1 MNWVL
6 FSRIVLFLVLATF
19 GRLQG
24 QNYSVRLQ
32 LEDHPEVF
40 RKLNYKK
47 KVISRSEAEKEL
59 ADIIRQLQNQGYL
72 LAEVDSLAADSSG
85 VTARIKIA
93 ERFISAS
100 IGLGNTDLGV
110 AARLGLSE
118 KLYTGKPLNY
128 EAIARTMEKLLRF
141 YENSGYPFASVKL
154 DSIELENQT
163 LSARL
168 NVQKNKLYKI
178 DSILISGNA
187 RINSS
192 YLRHYLGIKEGMI
205 YNEAIISS
213 ISGKVK
219 QLPFLL
225 EKQMQRVQLSGKS
238 NKLIL
243 YLDKKNASQFDG
255 IIGLLPD
262 ANTRKTIITGDV
274 KLKLVNGIIRNGE
287 TFDLQWR
294 RLQTQTSDFNG
305 RIIYPY
311 LFSSP
316 LGLDYGLKIYR
327 KDSTFSDIHNNF
339 GLQYYFKGLNN
350 FKVYYR
356 QKSSNLISTYGLAA
370 ATVLPE
376 YADIRMQAYGMG
388 IFYEQVDYRF
398 NPRKG
403 AVINLNA
410 QTGERSIRKNP
421 AVNEQ
426 VYNGL
431 VLRSAQYQ
439 LELSASAYLPLVRQS
454 ILKFGLQAAS
464 VFGNQTIYRNEL
476 FRIGGLKTLRGFDE
490 ESIYASTYIIP
501 TLEYRYLFGRNSN
514 LLVFMEG
521 AWYENNSNHQYSKDR
536 PVSMGAGI
544 NFDTKAGI
552 FSMTYGL
559 GNQQGNGFDLR
570 NGKIHFGLT
579 ALF

>member
-1 MNWVL
+1 VNRL
-6 FSRIVLFLVLATF
+6 LLPKTLLFLLLAVF
-19 GRLQG
+19 GGLQG
-24 QNYSVRLQ
+24 QNYSLRLQ
-32 LEDHPEVF
+32 VEDHPEF
-40 RKLNYKK
+40 LRKLNYKK
-47 KVISRSEAEKEL
+47 KVSNRSEAEKEL
-59 ADIIRQLQNQGYL
+59 SDIILQLHREGYL
-72 LAEVDSLAADSSG
+72 LAEADFLVADSLG
-85 VTARIKIA
+85 LTARLKLA
-93 ERFISAS
+93 ERFMTAR

-110 AARLGLSE
+110 ASRLGLSE

-128 EAIARTMEKLLRF
+128 EAVARTMEKLLRF

-154 DSIELENQT
+154 DSIELVAQT

-178 DSILISGNA
+178 DSILVSGNA

-192 YLRHYLGIKEGMI
+192 YLRHYLGIKEGMV
-205 YNEAIISS
+205 YNEAVIAS
-213 ISGKVK
+213 ISGKIR

-225 EKQMQRVQLSGKS
+225 EKQMQRVQLSGRS

-262 ANTRKTIITGDV
+262 ANTRKTTITGDV

-305 RIIYPY
+305 HIIYPY
-311 LFSSP
+311 LFNSP

-327 KDSTFSDIHNNF
+327 KDSTFSDINNNF

-388 IFYEQVDYRF
+388 IFYEQLDYRF

-403 AVINLNA
+403 VVINLNA

-426 VYNGL
+426 VYSGL
-431 VLRSAQYQ
+431 VLRSTQYQ
-439 LELSASAYLPLVRQS
+439 LELSAAAYLPLVRQS
-454 ILKFGLQAAS
+454 ILKFALQAAS
-464 VFGNQTIYRNEL
+464 VFGNQSVYRNEL

-490 ESIYASTYIIP
+490 ESIFASTYIIP

-514 LLVFMEG
+514 LLLFIES
-521 AWYENNSNHQYSKDR
+521 AWYENNSNNQYSKDR

>member
-1 MNWVL
+1 MNRL
-6 FSRIVLFLVLATF
+6 LLPKTLLFLLLAVF
-19 GRLQG
+19 GGLQG
-24 QNYSVRLQ
+24 QNYSLRLQ
-32 LEDHPEVF
+32 VEDHPEF
-40 RKLNYKK
+40 LRKLNYKK
-47 KVISRSEAEKEL
+47 KVSNRSEAEKEL
-59 ADIIRQLQNQGYL
+59 SDIILQLHREGYL
-72 LAEVDSLAADSSG
+72 LAEADFLVADSLG
-85 VTARIKIA
+85 LTAKLKLA
-93 ERFISAS
+93 ERFMTAR

-110 AARLGLSE
+110 AARLGLNE

-128 EAIARTMEKLLRF
+128 EAVARTMEKLLRF

-154 DSIELENQT
+154 DSIELVAQT

-178 DSILISGNA
+178 DSILVSGNA

-192 YLRHYLGIKEGMI
+192 YLRHYLGIKEGMV
-205 YNEAIISS
+205 YNEAVIAS
-213 ISGKVK
+213 ISGKIR

-225 EKQMQRVQLSGKS
+225 EKQMQRVQLSGRS

-262 ANTRKTIITGDV
+262 ANTRKTTITGDV

-305 RIIYPY
+305 HIIYPY
-311 LFSSP
+311 LFNSP

-327 KDSTFSDIHNNF
+327 KDSTFSDINNNF

-388 IFYEQVDYRF
+388 VFYEQVDYRF

-426 VYNGL
+426 VYSGL
-431 VLRSAQYQ
+431 VLRSTQYQ
-439 LELSASAYLPLVRQS
+439 LELSAAAYLPLVRLS
-454 ILKFGLQAAS
+454 ILKFALQAAS
-464 VFGNQTIYRNEL
+464 VFGNQSVYRNEL

-490 ESIYASTYIIP
+490 ESIFASTYIIP

-514 LLVFMEG
+514 LLLFMEG
-521 AWYENNSNHQYSKDR
+521 AWYENNSNNQYSKDR
-536 PVSMGAGI
+536 PVSMGVGI

-552 FSMTYGL
+552 FSMTYAL

>member
-1 MNWVL
+1 MNRL
-6 FSRIVLFLVLATF
+6 LLPKILLFLLLAVF
-19 GRLQG
+19 GGLQG
-24 QNYSVRLQ
+24 QNYSLRLQ
-32 LEDHPEVF
+32 VEDHPEF
-40 RKLNYKK
+40 LRKLNYKK
-47 KVISRSEAEKEL
+47 KVSNRSEAEKEL
-59 ADIIRQLQNQGYL
+59 SDIILQLHREGYL
-72 LAEVDSLAADSSG
+72 LAEADFLVADSLG
-85 VTARIKIA
+85 LTAKLKLA
-93 ERFISAS
+93 ERFMTAH

-118 KLYTGKPLNY
+118 KLYTSKPLNY
-128 EAIARTMEKLLRF
+128 EAVARTMEKLLRF

-154 DSIELENQT
+154 DSIEFVAQT

-178 DSILISGNA
+178 DSILVSGNA

-192 YLRHYLGIKEGMI
+192 YLRHYLGIKEGMV
-205 YNEAIISS
+205 YNEAVIAS
-213 ISGKVK
+213 ISGKIR

-225 EKQMQRVQLSGKS
+225 EKQMQRVQLSGRS

-262 ANTRKTIITGDV
+262 ANTRKTTITGDV

-305 RIIYPY
+305 HIIYPY
-311 LFSSP
+311 LFNSP

-327 KDSTFSDIHNNF
+327 KDSTFSDINNNF

-388 IFYEQVDYRF
+388 VFYEQVDYRF

-426 VYNGL
+426 VYNSL
-431 VLRSAQYQ
+431 VLRSTQYQ
-439 LELSASAYLPLVRQS
+439 LELSAAAYLPLVRQS
-454 ILKFGLQAAS
+454 ILKFALQAAS
-464 VFGNQTIYRNEL
+464 VFGNQSVYRNEL

-490 ESIYASTYIIP
+490 ESIFASTYIIP

-514 LLVFMEG
+514 LLLFMEG
-521 AWYENNSNHQYSKDR
+521 AWYENNSNNQYSKDR
-536 PVSMGAGI
+536 PVSLGAGI

-552 FSMTYGL
+552 FSMTYAL